1 VTGARTVFT
10 LTAAGVV
17 ASTCATGAVAAS
29 AVAAPAPACR
39 ITDFTTT
46 LGPVDAGA
54 GQRYATLDFTSFK
67 GRTCVLSD
75 DLTGFQFLGARG
87 RPLPT
92 DADAPGSATRITI
105 GPGVVGHLDLHWTVM
120 DGKLFTPI
128 SLIFTM
134 PGAAGTN
141 AAPWTG
147 GPVSGAGHLD
157 IGNLHT

>member
-1 VTGARTVFT
+1 VTSVCAIGA
-10 LTAAGVV
+10 TATSA
-17 ASTCATGAVAAS
+17 AAAAT
-29 AVAAPAPACR
+29 PACR
-39 ITDFTTT
+39 ITDFTTS

-92 DADAPGSATRITI
+92 AADAPGSATRITI
-105 GPGVVGHLDLHWTVM
+105 GPGVVGHLNLHWTVM
-120 DGKLFTPI
+120 DGKQFTPV
-128 SLIFTM
+128 SLTFTM
-134 PGAAGTN
+134 PAAGGTN

-157 IGNLHT
+157 VWGLHT